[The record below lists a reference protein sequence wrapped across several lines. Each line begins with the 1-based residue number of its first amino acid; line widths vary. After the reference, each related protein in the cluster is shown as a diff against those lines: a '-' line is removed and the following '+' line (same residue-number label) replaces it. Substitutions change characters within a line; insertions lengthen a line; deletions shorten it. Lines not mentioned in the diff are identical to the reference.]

1 MPTTITE
8 LFLNR
13 TKQYQLLPIDTLFE
27 LLHVSDAI
35 IWIAAK
41 TSSLLLDWFQ
51 SRRELT
57 WEGGSNR
64 ELVSKTIVCNK
75 SICSDNKRSFF
86 ERFQAQ
92 SKSNKEVN
100 SRRGTLSSSPQHLE
114 VAELK
119 RNVFTQQPKHNN
131 DATTGIKDDAF
142 GK

>member
-1 MPTTITE
+1 MDLLDFHYRYFLKHPFFSHLFYIQFMVQKGKNAVSNLMPTTITE

-57 WEGGSNR
+57 WESGS
-64 ELVSKTIVCNK
+64 E
-75 SICSDNKRSFF
+75 
-86 ERFQAQ
+86 A
-92 SKSNKEVN
+92 
-100 SRRGTLSSSPQHLE
+100 
-114 VAELK
+114 
-119 RNVFTQQPKHNN
+119 
-131 DATTGIKDDAF
+131 
-142 GK
+142 